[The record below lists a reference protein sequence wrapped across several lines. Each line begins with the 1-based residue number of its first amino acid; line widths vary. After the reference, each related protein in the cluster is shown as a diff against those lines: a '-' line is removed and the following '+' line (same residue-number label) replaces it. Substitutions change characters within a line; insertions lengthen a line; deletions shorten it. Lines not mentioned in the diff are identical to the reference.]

1 MAALNP
7 KADFTGLEKSKR
19 KVNKAKEKYKLP
31 NLDFKVGDASSEIF
45 EKESLDAIVNSYV
58 LHEVYSGSRY
68 NEQIVSDTLRKQF
81 KMLKKGGIMFIRDYA
96 SPPPEEFVL
105 LEMPDTKSTGKELSE
120 LSECDLLIWYAE
132 HARPRQDAGC
142 GGFFLEE
149 LPERYPKTRL
159 FRLPYKWAYE
169 FIMRKDD
176 RKHWETELP
185 IEYTFF
191 TEDDFRKELRTL
203 GARVQ
208 YSAPHWDEDMIAER
222 FDGHFRLYA
231 NNGASMGHPPTCF
244 VAVSYKMAERKS
256 LRIEERRPS
265 FSEKSSLKIT
275 AMRNKQ
281 TGEITDVVSR
291 DLHVSEVI
299 PYRIDSRGYLKV
311 YLHDGV
317 ARSIAN
323 AVPRGG
329 VNFDGRR
336 WSGHMVEPISVD
348 GEAISKMEAFDIKH
362 TALFARD
369 YLGLKPAPDAI
380 LEHGPDYYPAPD
392 YIDEKIHTYYLN
404 ARKAKGAITPKDHAG
419 MSEKFQAKGFIR
431 EIDAQQVLD
440 AITVGMIPNA
450 RLELQILALFQ
461 HFKMKAE
468 TWTDKKLNLQI
479 NKLATPS
486 DMSALLKSMS
496 EPDERFKAV
505 KGTAG
510 QLRSIHST
518 FVEEGQSSGALSGLS
533 AESVDFIV
541 HDGETINTA
550 VILPLTKDLKGD
562 IHAGFN
568 VKYMPVPQ
576 RHEGNGL
583 TATAPTLNIPPE
595 VVNNKQLKKFIADE
609 YGIAVT
615 SVFKMGESYFSH
627 LGVTPRRIHP
637 FAIAAPP
644 EMMKDPDSHFIPFY
658 QMMLL
663 QRMLA
668 KEPHFMT
675 VLARSYRYFHE
686 ELQLEAKHDVKAIL
700 KKRFESLQPDWSLPI
715 HYENMDLE
723 REHLDE
729 QIEQHDHAREEE
741 MERKHKHDEEKR
753 LRHQLEEE
761 EHKKAAQRAAQSGV
775 KQAKIDAEKAE
786 LLEKYKPKEDSQL
799 TSSFES
805 ELEEFMDQFK
815 DDLQH
820 KPVPEKW

>member
-1 MAALNP
+1 MAAMHP
-7 KADFTGLEKSKR
+7 KAEFTGLEKSKR
-19 KVNKAKEKYKLP
+19 KINKAKEKYKLD

-45 EKESLDAIVNSYV
+45 ETESLDAIVNSYV

-96 SPPPEEFVL
+96 SPPPEEFVQ
-105 LEMPDTKSTGKELSE
+105 LEMPDVPSTGKELSQ
-120 LSECDLLIWYAE
+120 LSESDLLIWYAE

-208 YSAPHWDEDMIAER
+208 YSAPHWDEDMIAQR

-231 NNGASMGHPPTCF
+231 DNGASMGHPPTCF

-265 FSEKSSLKIT
+265 SSEKSSLKIT
-275 AMRNKQ
+275 AMRNKD

-291 DLHVSEVI
+291 DLNASELI
-299 PYRIDSRGYLKV
+299 PYRIDSRGYLKI

-317 ARSIAN
+317 ARSITN

-329 VNFDGRR
+329 VNLDGRR

-348 GEAISKMEAFDIKH
+348 AEVIAKMEAFDIKH

-369 YLGLKPAPDAI
+369 YVGIKPEAGAV

-392 YIDEKIHTYYLN
+392 YIDEKIHTYYMH
-404 ARKAKGAITPKDHAG
+404 AQKAKGTIVPKAHVG
-419 MSEKFQAKGFIR
+419 MSETFQAKGFIR

-440 AITVGMIPNA
+440 AITVGMIPNS
-450 RLELQILALFQ
+450 RLELQILSLFQ
-461 HFKMKAE
+461 HLKMKAE

-479 NKLATPS
+479 NKLVKSADT
-486 DMSALLKSMS
+486 SALLRAMS

-518 FVEEGQSSGALSGLS
+518 FVEEGQSRGAMSGLS

-550 VILPLTKDLKGD
+550 VILPLTKGLKGD

-568 VKYMPVPQ
+568 IKYMPVPQ
-576 RHEGNGL
+576 RHEGNGM

-595 VVNNKQLKKFIADE
+595 IVNNKQLKKFIADE
-609 YGIAVT
+609 YGIDVS

-627 LGVTPRRIHP
+627 VGVTPRRIHP

-644 EMMKDPDSHFIPFY
+644 DMMKDPDSHFIPFY

-668 KEPHFMT
+668 KEPHLMT

-686 ELQLEAKHDVKAIL
+686 EMQLEAKHDVKAIL
-700 KKRFESLQPDWSLPI
+700 KQRFENLQPDWSLPI
-715 HYENMDLE
+715 HYENMDLA

-729 QIEQHDHAREEE
+729 KIHEQNASHDQEIAQ
-741 MERKHKHDEEKR
+741 KHKHDEEER
-753 LRHQLEEE
+753 LRQKQEEE
-761 EHKKAAQRAAQSGV
+761 AHTLAAKRAAGATAEQAAAAV
-775 KQAKIDAEKAE
+775 KADIA
-786 LLEKYKPKEDSQL
+786 EKYKPKEGSDL

-805 ELEEFMDQFK
+805 ELEEFMEQFT
-815 DDLQH
+815 DDLKH
-820 KPVPEKW
+820 SPVPEKW